1 MAKKKS
7 STPSVQLPLERLEQK
22 ILLIRVQPPL
32 CFSGG
37 GVIAAGGGGWAGAA
51 FPEVAERVG
60 FAEVVGGQL
69 QQRLGA
75 LVPELFAPFD
85 AAVDLLNCR
94 FDVTGGDR
102 QALLPIGGVLHSRRL
117 VREIPQRVGDDPPR
131 RRVRLIL
138 RRRAQFVRSRRQ
150 RREQRLDVSFPQVL
164 CPQAILGPPRGGRAA
179 GHRGGVDI
187 ADRVGEIE
195 DWRVVREVLLV
206 DAPVGGRA
214 GGP

>member
-1 MAKKKS
+1 MACGVAPFT
-7 STPSVQLPLERLEQK
+7 TPTQGCGPAARIRCFASGDDSLSRVPRARLANRLWPDRGPMQTDRRSLERSLASLGSAQRSRCDCPRFTRTERSMAH
-22 ILLIRVQPPL
+22 LLPKPLYRRRLTTARMFGQRVQPAV

-37 GVIAAGGGGWAGAA
+37 GVIAAGGGELAGAA

-102 QALLPIGGVLHSRRL
+102 QAFLPIGG
-117 VREIPQRVGDDPPR
+117 G
-131 RRVRLIL
+131 
-138 RRRAQFVRSRRQ
+138 
-150 RREQRLDVSFPQVL
+150 
-164 CPQAILGPPRGGRAA
+164 
-179 GHRGGVDI
+179 
-187 ADRVGEIE
+187 
-195 DWRVVREVLLV
+195 LLF
-206 DAPVGGRA
+206 
-214 GGP
+214 